1 MTLNMALAPMA
12 LSATTFNAGDK
23 VRVTVDFKYTVESDA
38 TVHLYAA
45 PYYTNI
51 LGKHMVD
58 SCIGRSDVTLAATAT
73 PLDKTA
79 TVDFTLV
86 PKAQSGIEDGTYGLA
101 VWVRTSVSTSDPWS
115 IPRPSAVDNQD
126 SVLLVSGNPSSGG
139 IGDTLTSIMPM
150 LMMVMMMGMIM
161 PMMQGMGGGSEE

>member
-1 MTLNMALAPMA
+1 MMLNMGMAPMA

-23 VRVTVDFKYTVESDA
+23 VRVTVDFKYTVEADA

-51 LGKHMVD
+51 LGKHLVD
-58 SCIGRSDVTLAATAT
+58 SCVGRSDVTLAATAT

-115 IPRPSAVDNQD
+115 IPKPSAVDNQD